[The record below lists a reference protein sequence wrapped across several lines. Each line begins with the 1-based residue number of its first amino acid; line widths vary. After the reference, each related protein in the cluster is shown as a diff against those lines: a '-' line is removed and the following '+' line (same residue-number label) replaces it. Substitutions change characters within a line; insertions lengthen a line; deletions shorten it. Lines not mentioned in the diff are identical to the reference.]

1 MWTGPVLAS
10 AGPDWKHFCGAP
22 LSDVCR
28 NFWKGVSSHN
38 DINRWCERGRSEIA
52 ITPQF
57 HLSSKDVSAVTRN
70 KSMSYYSKYFQ
81 KGGIFCRARGY
92 AERKSLQCQ
101 HKILFYHAEYDSHGR
116 PTVSLVGNTLLQW
129 NLESWVSSFSF
140 SGKTSVGIVGDPAWA
155 KSGL

>member
-28 NFWKGVSSHN
+28 NFWRGVSSHN

-101 HKILFYHAEYDSHGR
+101 HKILFYHADRLVTVALWLLSVMALSTVFSEYK
-116 PTVSLVGNTLLQW
+116 
-129 NLESWVSSFSF
+129 F
-140 SGKTSVGIVGDPAWA
+140 SGLTSNFNRRNQCQKLYLHKDMKIY
-155 KSGL
+155 